1 MRRVWKA
8 TWSVVISSVSLTLGL
23 LFLTT
28 SQDRAYNHALERMGN
43 PYKTTSVCTSI
54 HGASS
59 LIFPFG
65 CEFDDLIEM
74 APSVLEND
82 YVLLPGFR

>member
-1 MRRVWKA
+1 MR
-8 TWSVVISSVSLTLGL
+8 T
-23 LFLTT
+23 
-28 SQDRAYNHALERMGN
+28 NHTLERMGN

-65 CEFDDLIEM
+65 CEFDDLLNWLSERYRVGKRVGVAIRG
-74 APSVLEND
+74 PRKVGITGS
-82 YVLLPGFR
+82 PT